1 MIPVL
6 FHLGP
11 LTVYSFGLMMALGFL
26 AADYVIRLECVR
38 RGYDPEYS
46 SSVVITAAVMGLL
59 GSRIYAILDDLPT
72 YLADPKLMIFSGSGF
87 VFYGGMIGGILGAYL
102 VSRWYRIGF
111 AATMDMCAPALA
123 IGQAIGR
130 IGCQLAGDGDWGLP
144 SNLPWAMAY
153 PRAIVGWNPGTV
165 LKLGEHYQ
173 LVPACASLS
182 DCLSV
187 RVHPAPV
194 YETILYLGVFTILW
208 SMRKTSYPPG
218 RLIYW
223 YLVLAG
229 GARFLVEFVRINPRV
244 FYGLSEAQ
252 LIAFAMVVLGVVALI
267 LTNGKARAERDQPSG
282 EKEKDRRAM
291 RAARA

>member
-46 SSVVITAAVMGLL
+46 SSIVIAAAVMGLV
-59 GSRIYAILDDLPT
+59 GSRLYAILDDLPT
-72 YLADPKLMIFSGSGF
+72 YLADPKTMIFSGSGF
-87 VFYGGMIGGILGAYL
+87 VFYGGMIGGLLGAYM

-111 AATMDMCAPALA
+111 AATIDMCAPALA

-130 IGCQLAGDGDWGLP
+130 MGCQLAGDGDWGLV
-144 SNLPWAMAY
+144 SNVPWAMAY
-153 PRAIVGWNPGTV
+153 PRAIVGWNSQTV
-165 LKLGEHYQ
+165 LKLDDHYQ
-173 LVPACASLS
+173 LVSGFFPG
-182 DCLSV
+182 V

-218 RLIYW
+218 RIMYW
-223 YLVLAG
+223 YLLLG
-229 GARFLVEFVRINPRV
+229 GAARFIVEFWRINPRV
-244 FYGLSEAQ
+244 FYMFSEAQ
-252 LIAFAMVVLGVVALI
+252 LIAVAMMIVGSVALI
-267 LTNGKARAERDQPSG
+267 LTNGKKAQAGVGQHPG
-282 EKEKDRRAM
+282 EKEARPAM
-291 RAARA
+291 KTARA

>member
-26 AADYVIRLECVR
+26 AADYVIRLECIR

-46 SSVVITAAVMGLL
+46 SSVVIAAAVMGLV
-59 GSRIYAILDDLPT
+59 GSRLYAILDDLPT
-72 YLADPKLMIFSGSGF
+72 YLADPKSMIFSGSGF

-111 AATMDMCAPALA
+111 GSTMDMCAPALA

-130 IGCQLAGDGDWGLP
+130 MGCQLAGDGDWGLP
-144 SNLPWAMAY
+144 STVPWAMAY
-153 PRAIVGWNPGTV
+153 PKAIVGWNSQTV
-165 LKLGEHYQ
+165 LKLDEHYQ
-173 LVPACASLS
+173 LVSGYFPG
-182 DCLSV
+182 V

-194 YETILYLGVFTILW
+194 YETILYLGVFMILW
-208 SMRKTSYPPG
+208 SMRKTSCPPG

-229 GARFLVEFVRINPRV
+229 GARFLVEFWRINPRV
-244 FYGLSEAQ
+244 FYMFSEAQ
-252 LIAFAMVVLGVVALI
+252 MIALAMTVLGGVALI
-267 LTNGKARAERDQPSG
+267 LTNGKARAESDQQSG
-282 EKEKDRRAM
+282 EKDRRPAM
-291 RAARA
+291 KTARA

>member
-26 AADYVIRLECVR
+26 AADYVIRLECIR
-38 RGYDPEYS
+38 RGFDPEYS
-46 SSVVITAAVMGLL
+46 SSIVIAAAVMGLI
-59 GSRIYAILDDLPT
+59 GSRLYAILDDLPT
-72 YLADPKLMIFSGSGF
+72 YLADPKTMIFSGSGF
-87 VFYGGMIGGILGAYL
+87 VFYGGMIGGILGAYF

-111 AATMDMCAPALA
+111 GPTMDMCAPALA

-130 IGCQLAGDGDWGLP
+130 LGCQLAGDGDWGLP
-144 SNLPWAMAY
+144 STVPWAMAY
-153 PRAIVGWNPGTV
+153 PRAIVGWNSETV
-165 LKLGEHYQ
+165 LKLDEHYR
-173 LVPACASLS
+173 LVSGYFPG
-182 DCLSV
+182 V

-223 YLVLAG
+223 YLMLAG
-229 GARFLVEFVRINPRV
+229 GARLLVEFWRINPRV
-244 FYGLSEAQ
+244 FYMFSEAQ
-252 LIAFAMVVLGVVALI
+252 LIAFAMMVLGGVALL
-267 LTNGKARAERDQPSG
+267 LTNGQARAASDQGSG
-282 EKEKDRRAM
+282 AKDP
-291 RAARA
+291 